1 LTRATSTSPP
11 STTSLAVRRAGAT
24 DAAAVAAIYN
34 QGIEEREATF
44 ETESR
49 SADEVEHRIVRG
61 DLMLV
66 AERAGEVVG
75 FAAVA
80 PYSSRPA
87 YAGVGECAV
96 YVQDGARRA
105 GVGALLLDALAEQAA
120 GQGLHKLVGRLFT
133 TNRASISLVRR
144 CGFQEVGVHRRH
156 AKLDGRWRDV
166 LVVERLLGEAAEG

>member
-1 LTRATSTSPP
+1 VRPAA
-11 STTSLAVRRAGAT
+11 AV

-44 ETESR
+44 ETEPR
-49 SADEVEHRIVRG
+49 SADHVAHRIARG
-61 DLMLV
+61 ELTLV
-66 AERAGEVVG
+66 AERDGEVVG

-80 PYSSRPA
+80 PYSGRPA
-87 YAGVGECAV
+87 YAGVGEAAV
-96 YVQDGARRA
+96 YVGRGDRRA

-120 GQGLHKLVGRLFT
+120 ARGLHKLVGRLFT

-166 LVVERLLGEAAEG
+166 LVVELLLGEAAEG